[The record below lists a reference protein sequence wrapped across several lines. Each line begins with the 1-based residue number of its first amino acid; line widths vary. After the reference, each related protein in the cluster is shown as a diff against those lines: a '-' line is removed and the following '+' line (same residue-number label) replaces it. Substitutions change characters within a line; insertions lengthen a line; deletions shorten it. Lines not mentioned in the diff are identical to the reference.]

1 MRVGTKRFALCIGND
16 NYTHMQKLD
25 SAINDAKA
33 IAEKLQ
39 NLGFDVSVSTDTDL
53 LTLIEVLSE
62 LEQKVKEYDAIL
74 VFYAGH
80 GFQIAGEN
88 LIAPIDFNPNVSP
101 AQAQYCA
108 YRMNDLM
115 NVIGGNAEKTKIII
129 LDACREIYKTRGFS
143 GIDIVNLSTPQG
155 TLIAFSTSPGQIAK
169 EGDNHGKYTEV
180 LLKYIDL
187 PHEPIESIFK
197 RVRTDLVKETCGSQT
212 PWEHTSLI
220 GDFYLCSSGFDY
232 YDDKTYKESTF
243 VFPENSV
250 IKPLIEEL
258 REYHLE
264 DQNHAINQ
272 IAFLDFSECTSD
284 EAFILG
290 RYIYLAA
297 DGDNYSAAC
306 FIKKF
311 DEKSNIPDRIKA
323 HILNGMAYEIFFDH
337 NDNIR
342 KTTKDGVASKIM
354 SLLEEKNNE
363 YSCNFISST
372 LDSRKVSYFYLPG
385 SKRIL
390 LITVKLKRVENRK
403 VSVRY
408 SDGLTVEHD
417 EYAVQDIMLEG
428 ESIYFDKYGN
438 NKPFTTDYDFSYL
451 KEEFENILTNKL
463 IAPRGQVEVLYEDIQ
478 TNAPITITIPK
489 EWFLALT

>member
-16 NYTHMQKLD
+16 KYTYMQKLD
-25 SAINDAKA
+25 CAINDAKA

-39 NLGFDVSVSTDTDL
+39 NLGFDVRVSTDTDL
-53 LTLIEVLSE
+53 LTLIEVLSD

-115 NVIGGNAEKTKIII
+115 NVIGGNADKTKIII
-129 LDACREIYKTRGFS
+129 FDACREIYKSRGFS

-169 EGDNHGKYTEV
+169 EGNNHGKYTEV
-180 LLKYIDL
+180 LLRYIDL

-197 RVRTDLVKETCGSQT
+197 RVRTDLVKETCGNQT

-243 VFPENSV
+243 VFPEKSV

-258 REYHLE
+258 REYHPE
-264 DQNHAINQ
+264 DQNNAINQ
-272 IAFLDFSECTSD
+272 VTSLDFSQCTAD
-284 EAFILG
+284 EVFILG
-290 RYIYLAA
+290 RYIYLVA
-297 DGDNYSAAC
+297 DGGNYSAVR
-306 FIKKF
+306 FIEKF

-323 HILNGMAYEIFFDH
+323 HLLNGMAYEIFFDH

-342 KTTKDGVASKIM
+342 KKPKDGVASIIM
-354 SLLEEKNNE
+354 SLLEENNNK
-363 YSCNFISST
+363 YSCNFISTT
-372 LDSRKVSYFYLPG
+372 LVSRKVSYFYLPG
-385 SKRIL
+385 SKKKL
-390 LITVKLKRVENRK
+390 LVTVKLKRIENSK
-403 VSVRY
+403 VSVTY

-417 EYAVQDIMLEG
+417 EYAVEDIILEG
-428 ESIYFDKYGN
+428 ESVYFDKNGK
-438 NKPFTTDYDFSYL
+438 NKPFITKFCISYL
-451 KEEFENILTNKL
+451 KEVFENILTNKL
-463 IAPRGQVEVLYEDIQ
+463 IASRGQVDVLYEGIQ
-478 TNAPITITIPK
+478 TNTPITITIPV
-489 EWFLALT
+489 EDFQPSH